1 MNNIH
6 PTMQAALAPFAPRR
20 YQPNIDLDYD
30 GVPMRVEYD
39 YFPAERAVYDVDS
52 PLCGPGCPADVD
64 ISGVYVGGHNII
76 DLMDAGTLQHLSATV
91 LEKLGD

>member
-6 PTMQAALAPFAPRR
+6 PTMQAALAPFVPRR

-30 GVPMRVEYD
+30 RVPMRVEYD

-52 PLCGPGCPADVD
+52 PLCGPGCPADVH
-64 ISGVYVGGHNII
+64 ISGVYVGGHNIL
-76 DLMDAGTLQHLSATV
+76 DLMDAGTLRHLSATV